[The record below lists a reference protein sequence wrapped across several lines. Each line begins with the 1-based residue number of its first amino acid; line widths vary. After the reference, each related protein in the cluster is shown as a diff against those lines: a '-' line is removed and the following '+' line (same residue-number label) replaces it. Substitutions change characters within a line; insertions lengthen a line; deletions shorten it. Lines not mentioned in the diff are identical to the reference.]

1 METFGVPNRTTHKA
15 GSDGRDRIWE
25 DWWRENN
32 KSGGRYRIDRY
43 LGMEGKYEN
52 TEKSQGE
59 VRMEGEKTER
69 RKSSIIVNRCSSS
82 SSSSRGV
89 ASEKP
94 KQQMGDFAARCWGEG
109 KVFGTVR

>member
-32 KSGGRYRIDRY
+32 KIGGRYRIDRY

-59 VRMEGEKTER
+59 VGIEGEKTER
-69 RKSSIIVNRCSSS
+69 R
-82 SSSSRGV
+82 
-89 ASEKP
+89 
-94 KQQMGDFAARCWGEG
+94 G
-109 KVFGTVR
+109 K

>member
-1 METFGVPNRTTHKA
+1 
-15 GSDGRDRIWE
+15 
-25 DWWRENN
+25 
-32 KSGGRYRIDRY
+32 
-43 LGMEGKYEN
+43 MEGKYEN
-52 TEKSQGE
+52 TEMGQGD
-59 VRMEGEKTER
+59 VRTEGERTER
-69 RKSSIIVNRCSSS
+69 RKMRKSSIIVSRC

>member
-1 METFGVPNRTTHKA
+1 MKTPRRVQER
-15 GSDGRDRIWE
+15 SDWE
-25 DWWRENN
+25 
-32 KSGGRYRIDRY
+32 
-43 LGMEGKYEN
+43 
-52 TEKSQGE
+52 
-59 VRMEGEKTER
+59 ER
-69 RKSSIIVNRCSSS
+69 RRRGIRKSSIIVSRC